1 MARDGQLDAAG
12 RAQVSAL
19 TATACRLILLLLL
32 LMLVGHAAG
41 QAKTVAPETA
51 NNNVHVKALYDAGR
65 WEDVVRAVP
74 KSQNE
79 PADLELDRGL
89 ALAELGR
96 FSEAERT
103 FEAGHAGHP
112 RDARFLEEMAGIAYR
127 DKRFVQAKKDLRR
140 ALTLDANDTYAS
152 NFLASIYFLEG
163 NLEAALRY
171 WNRVGKPK
179 LSDLT
184 YDPQPVLDPLI
195 LDRAFKFSP
204 GAVWTRQQFLMTQAE
219 LQGLDLFP
227 HTFYELQAQRDGAFK
242 LVWHASQQ
250 PSWRDM
256 RWQAA
261 VSMLRGLPY
270 LSVYPEFYNL
280 NRKGLNWRSFV
291 RWDDNK
297 RWLSSEVAWPL
308 EENPMQRVRLYF
320 VGRNEN
326 WNITNTLMPEASPST
341 AEFNM
346 RRVVVGAELTAI
358 ENWRWK
364 WNVDGEYSYRDF
376 RTLVGIPVQ
385 TDEVFTN
392 SSGVDLRGSVHR
404 SLIRFPERR
413 FSLDGDATGEAGKF
427 FTDPLGKYGRLQGS
441 LAANWFPR
449 AQGDDYQTSSMLR
462 AGKTFGQVPFDD
474 LVMLGF
480 DRDND
485 LWMRGHNG
493 LMNGQK
499 GNAPLGRDYV
509 LSNSDVEKVMFHDA
523 FVQVQVGPFLDTG
536 DIYDPSQ
543 FFGSPKWLTDTGLQ
557 ATVKLL
563 GNFSFVLGYG
573 KDLRSGANTFY
584 STVSR

>member
-1 MARDGQLDAAG
+1 MLFLIVLIAASAAWGQ
-12 RAQVSAL
+12 S
-19 TATACRLILLLLL
+19 
-32 LMLVGHAAG
+32 
-41 QAKTVAPETA
+41 TVAPSNG
-51 NNNVHVKALYDAGR
+51 NNHAHVKALYDAKR

-74 KSQNE
+74 ESPNE

-96 FSEAERT
+96 FDEAERT

-127 DKRFVQAKKDLRR
+127 DKRFAPAKKDLRR
-140 ALTLDANDTYAS
+140 ALVLDPNDTYAS
-152 NFLASIYFLEG
+152 NFLASIYFLQG
-163 NLEAALRY
+163 NLEAALKY

-184 YDPQPVLDPLI
+184 YDPKPELDPLI

-204 GAVWTRQQFLMTQAE
+204 GAVWTRNEYLTTHAE
-219 LQGLDLFP
+219 LQSLDLFP
-227 HTFYELQAQRDGAFK
+227 HTFYELQAQRDGTFK
-242 LVWHASQQ
+242 LAWHASQE

-256 RWQAA
+256 RWQSAA
-261 VSMLRGLPY
+261 SMLRGLPY

-280 NRKGLNWRSFV
+280 NRKGLNWLSFV

-297 RWLSSEVAWPL
+297 RWLSSSVAWPM
-308 EENPMQRVRLYF
+308 EENPKLRVRFYF

-326 WNITNTLMPEASPST
+326 WNVANTLTPGLPSAAS
-341 AEFNM
+341 FNM
-346 RRVVVGAELTAI
+346 RRVVTGAEVASI
-358 ENWRWK
+358 ENWRWG
-364 WNVDGEYSYRDF
+364 WDVDGEYSYRDF
-376 RTLVGIPVQ
+376 RSLAGVPAQSGEFFV
-385 TDEVFTN
+385 D
-392 SSGVDLRGSVHR
+392 SSGMDLRASVHR
-404 SLIRFPERR
+404 SLVRFPERR
-413 FSLDGDATGEAGKF
+413 FSLDGSATGDAGRL
-427 FTDPLGKYGRLQGS
+427 FTNPLGKYGRLQGS

-449 AQGDDYQTSSMLR
+449 AQGDDYQTSTILR

-474 LVMLGF
+474 LFMLGF

-493 LMNGQK
+493 LIDGKK
-499 GNAPLGRDYV
+499 GNAPLGRNYV
-509 LSNSDVEKVMFHDA
+509 LSNSDVEKVVFHDA

-557 ATVKLL
+557 ARVKLL

-573 KDLRSGANTFY
+573 KDLRSGSNTFY